1 MCPALPRYNP
11 IADSKRR
18 RPIRDVAVCNWADTS
33 VRPYEPECGSSIEEV
48 SMSTPIDRDPPELTT
63 VQTGPV
69 LRLTLARP
77 GRRNALSRSLVRE
90 LHDVI
95 AGVEAGGETRVIVIA
110 GEGPGFCAGAD
121 IAEFQEAA
129 ADPGGTLALAD
140 AEGIADLLGAIVACP
155 VPVVAKVH
163 GAAVGGAVGLLC
175 AADIVVAAA
184 DARFALSEARLGL
197 VAAVISPYVVAAL
210 GPREAVARILRAAPF
225 DAETARG
232 IGLIHEI
239 APPDGLDAAVDA
251 VVADLLL
258 GAPGAL
264 TAIKRLPAS
273 LAGLDQ
279 TEARTV
285 TTRLLAE
292 RLGSAEGQEGLAAFL
307 QKRQAAWIPRAETH
321 S

>member
-1 MCPALPRYNP
+1 MTLFT
-11 IADSKRR
+11 
-18 RPIRDVAVCNWADTS
+18 AVGG
-33 VRPYEPECGSSIEEV
+33 RESIE
-48 SMSTPIDRDPPELTT
+48 LT
-63 VQTGPV
+63 VANANVGPV

-77 GRRNALSRSLVRE
+77 QRRNALSRSLVSA
-90 LHDVI
+90 LHGAI
-95 AGVEAGGETRVIVIA
+95 AGVEAGSETRVVVIA
-110 GEGPGFCAGAD
+110 GEGPAFCAGAD
-121 IAEFQEAA
+121 IAEFAAAA
-129 ADPGGTLALAD
+129 ADPSGALALAD
-140 AEGIADLLGAIVACP
+140 AEGIADLLGAIVSCP
-155 VPVVAKVH
+155 VPVVARVQ
-163 GAAVGGAVGLLC
+163 GAAFGGAVGLLC
-175 AADIVVAAA
+175 AADIVIAAA

-210 GPREAVARILRAAPF
+210 GPREAAARILRAAPF
-225 DAETARG
+225 DAETAMR

-264 TAIKRLPAS
+264 TAIKRLPPA

-279 TEARTV
+279 AEARTV

-292 RLGSAEGQEGLAAFL
+292 RLTSAEGQEGLAAFL
-307 QKRQAAWIPRAETH
+307 EKRQAAWTQSVETQ